1 MQGLGTL
8 LLVSVIHQVRDTDDL
23 PGVIAADEDDPRVL
37 GLRHLPDR
45 VDDESHLFDLVLR
58 GLTRVYV
65 RDVDDRLLVEV
76 EDFADRVGVP
86 TLVEVMADAERLEV
100 FVPVQ
105 LVIVVE
111 RDRGEFRLV
120 FG

>member
-8 LLVSVIHQVRDTDDL
+8 LLISVVHQVHHTDDL
-23 PGVIAADEDDPRVL
+23 PGVIAVDEEYSRVL
-37 GLRHLPDR
+37 GLHHLADR
-45 VDDESHLFDLVLR
+45 VDDEPDLFDLVFR
-58 GLTRVYV
+58 GLIRVYV

-76 EDFADRVGVP
+76 EDFADCVGVP
-86 TLVEVMADAERLEV
+86 TLVEVVADAERLEV

-105 LVIVVE
+105 LIVVVE

-120 FG
+120 LG